1 MDNTKKRSVSLGQD
15 QYTSEN
21 MQNMIFQSKKQTEL
35 LVYYLDC
42 IRNYDELTEEMMDK
56 IENFDDHSKMLI
68 IKEFNKMIKIVNG
81 LFD

>member
-1 MDNTKKRSVSLGQD
+1 MDNTKKRSVSLGED

-21 MQNMIFQSKKQTEL
+21 MQNMIFQSKKQTDL

-42 IRNYDELTEEMMDK
+42 IRNYTELTEEMMDK

-68 IKEFNKMIKIVNG
+68 IKEFNKVIKIING

>member
-21 MQNMIFQSKKQTEL
+21 MQKNILQSKKQSEL
-35 LVYYLDC
+35 LGYYLDC
-42 IRNYDELTEEMMDK
+42 IRDYTELTEDMMDK

-68 IKEFNKMIKIVNG
+68 IKEFNKVIKIING